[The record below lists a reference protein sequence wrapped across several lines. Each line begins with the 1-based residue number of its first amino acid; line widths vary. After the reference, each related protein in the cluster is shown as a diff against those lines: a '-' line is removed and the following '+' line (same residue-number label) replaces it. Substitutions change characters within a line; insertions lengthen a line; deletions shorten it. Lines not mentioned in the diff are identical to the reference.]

1 MLIIFDLD
9 DTLID
14 TSGSITPKVLEN
26 ALQAMK
32 QVGLHVP
39 DSKEGLK
46 QLLSINADSISSR
59 AALKE
64 FIKVTKAPD
73 ACYHVGIKEI
83 YERPSLPKK
92 IRPIEGALKL
102 LEELA
107 DEHTLALVTKG
118 NPEVQK
124 EKMKKA
130 SINENLF
137 NYIFFCTHQN
147 KKQFYQIISKKE
159 KIAPKNSLVC
169 GDRICFDLTPA
180 KELGF
185 KTVQIAKGRGTGNTG
200 LKNDVDYTILH
211 LRELNH
217 ILGKFKP
224 K

>member
-118 NPEVQK
+118 NPEIQR

-130 SINENLF
+130 SIDENLF
-137 NYIFFCTHQN
+137 NYIFFCTCQN

-159 KIAPKNSLVC
+159 KVAPKNSLVC

-185 KTVQIAKGRGTGNTG
+185 KTVQIVKGRGVGNTG
-200 LKNDVDYTILH
+200 LKNDVDYTISD
-211 LRELNH
+211 LRELNNV
-217 ILGKFKP
+217 LGKFKL